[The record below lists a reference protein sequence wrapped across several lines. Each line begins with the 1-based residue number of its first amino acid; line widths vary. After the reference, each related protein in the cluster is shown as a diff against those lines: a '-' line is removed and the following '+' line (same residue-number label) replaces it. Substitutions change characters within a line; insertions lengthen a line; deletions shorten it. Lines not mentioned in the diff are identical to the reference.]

1 MEMKRTLSAL
11 LGLLAGTTLFA
22 GVPSGAKAEDVV
34 TEIRIVEAG
43 GKSGESIE
51 KGYITPF
58 TQKTGVKVVRESPN
72 RIGKLQAMIAS
83 GKVSAALFEL
93 VGSELQQAKAL
104 NLLEPLD
111 WNAIDPLPIFPEARD
126 DYGLGY
132 QYYST
137 IMTWRKDA
145 KAPSTWADFWNV
157 KDFPGKRALPDSAYS
172 AIPIALLADGVK
184 PDQLYPLDLDRA
196 FKSLKKLSPQV
207 AVWWTTGAQPPQL
220 LNDNEVQY
228 AVAWSGRVT
237 AEPMLDYSFNQ
248 GLIDT
253 SFFTVPRGAD
263 PAQKAAAMK
272 LLHEMTVPE
281 NQAAAAN
288 VISYTGNSPQLDALL
303 PKDRIGQF
311 PTAKQNK
318 DVQVGYDLKWWFDHG
333 KEVEERWLNFKLER

>member
-11 LGLLAGTTLFA
+11 LALLAGATVLVGPPFD
-22 GVPSGAKAEDVV
+22 AKAEDAV
-34 TEIRIVEAG
+34 TEIRILESG
-43 GKSGESIE
+43 GASGDSIE

-58 TQKTGVKVVRESPN
+58 TQKTGVKVFRENPSG
-72 RIGKLQAMIAS
+72 IGKLQAMLAS
-83 GKVSAALFEL
+83 GYISAVLFEL
-93 VGSELQQAKAL
+93 VGTEVQQAKAL

-111 WNAIDPLPIFPEARD
+111 WDAIAPLPIFTDSRNEYA
-126 DYGLGY
+126 LGY
-132 QYYST
+132 QYFST

-145 KAPSTWADFWNV
+145 KAPSNWADFWNV
-157 KDFPGKRALPDSAYS
+157 KDFPGKRALPDMAFY

-196 FKSLKKLSPQV
+196 FNSLKKLSPDV
-207 AVWWTTGAQPPQL
+207 AVWWAAGAQPPQL

-237 AEPMLDYSFNQ
+237 TEPKLDYSFNQ

-253 SFFTVPRGAD
+253 SSFTVPRGANR
-263 PAQKAAAMK
+263 AQKAAAMK

-281 NQAAAAN
+281 NQAAAAS
-288 VISYTGNSPQLDALL
+288 VISYTGNSPDLDALL
-303 PKDRIGQF
+303 PKDRIGQL

-318 DVQVGYDLKWWFDHG
+318 DVQVGYDYKWWVEHG
-333 KEVEERWLNFKLER
+333 KEAEERWLNFKLGL

>member
-11 LGLLAGTTLFA
+11 LALAGMTVFA
-22 GVPSGAKAEDVV
+22 GVPSAAKAEDQV
-34 TEIRIVEAG
+34 TEIRIIDAG
-43 GKSGESIE
+43 GASGESIE
-51 KGYITPF
+51 KGYIPPF

-72 RIGKLQAMIAS
+72 DLGKLRAMVES
-83 GKVSAALFEL
+83 GNISAVLIEL
-93 VGSELQQAKAL
+93 VGTEVQQAKAL

-111 WNAIDPLPIFPEARD
+111 WDAIAPLPIFPEARD
-126 DYGLGY
+126 DYALGY

-145 KAPSTWADFWNV
+145 KAPSNWADFWNV
-157 KDFPGKRALPDSAYS
+157 KDFPGKRALPDIAFY

-184 PDQLYPLDLDRA
+184 PGQLYPLDLDRA
-196 FKSLKKLSPQV
+196 FKSLKKLSPDV
-207 AVWWTTGAQPPQL
+207 AVWWATGAQPPQL

-248 GLIDT
+248 GLIDI
-253 SFFTVPRGAD
+253 SFFTVPRGAN

-281 NQAAAAN
+281 NQAVAAS
-288 VISYTGNSPQLDALL
+288 VISYTGNSPDLDALL

-333 KEVEERWLNFKLER
+333 QEVEERWLSFKLGL

>member
-11 LGLLAGTTLFA
+11 LALLAGATVLVGAPFD
-22 GVPSGAKAEDVV
+22 AKAEDAV
-34 TEIRIVEAG
+34 TEIRILESG
-43 GKSGESIE
+43 GASGDSIE

-58 TQKTGVKVVRESPN
+58 TQKTGVKVFRENPSG
-72 RIGKLQAMIAS
+72 IGKLQAMLAS
-83 GKVSAALFEL
+83 GNISAVLFEL
-93 VGSELQQAKAL
+93 VGTEVQQAKAL

-111 WNAIDPLPIFPEARD
+111 WDAIAPLPIFPDSRD
-126 DYGLGY
+126 GYALGY

-137 IMTWRKDA
+137 ILTWRKDA
-145 KAPSTWADFWNV
+145 KAPANWADFWNV
-157 KDFPGKRALPDSAYS
+157 KDFPGKRALPDMAFY

-196 FKSLKKLSPQV
+196 FKSLKKLSPDV
-207 AVWWTTGAQPPQL
+207 AVWWATGAQPPQL

-237 AEPMLDYSFNQ
+237 TEPKLDYSFNQ

-253 SFFTVPRGAD
+253 SFFTVPRGAN

-281 NQAAAAN
+281 NQAAAAS
-288 VISYTGNSPQLDALL
+288 VISYTGNSPNLDALL

-318 DVQVGYDLKWWFDHG
+318 DVQVGYDYKWWVEHG
-333 KEVEERWLNFKLER
+333 KEAEERWLNFKLGL